1 LSDFIA
7 PDTEI
12 GLEENMADKF
22 KFISPLGLEDEVD
35 TVPLAPRLD
44 KLDGK
49 TIHFSIT
56 GEPDLTIFLDRQL
69 RQAYPNVNWTSKKSY
84 TPTPVR
90 LTDEEMKTTDA
101 VILAV
106 SW

>member
-1 LSDFIA
+1 
-7 PDTEI
+7 
-12 GLEENMADKF
+12 
-22 KFISPLGLEDEVD
+22 
-35 TVPLAPRLD
+35 
-44 KLDGK
+44 
-49 TIHFSIT
+49 
-56 GEPDLTIFLDRQL
+56 L

-90 LTDEEMKTTDA
+90 LTEEEMKTTDA

>member
-1 LSDFIA
+1 MADRYKFLS
-7 PDTEI
+7 PV
-12 GLEENMADKF
+12 GLEPPVE
-22 KFISPLGLEDEVD
+22 IS
-35 TVPLAPRLD
+35 PLAPRLDKD

-49 TIHFSIT
+49 TIHFCIT
-56 GEPDLTIFLDRQL
+56 GEPDVTIYLDRQL
-69 RQAYPNVNWTSKKSY
+69 KEAYPKVNWTTKRSY

-90 LTDEEMKTTDA
+90 LSEEEMKTTDA

>member
-1 LSDFIA
+1 
-7 PDTEI
+7 
-12 GLEENMADKF
+12 MAERYKF
-22 KFISPLGLEDEVD
+22 LSPLGIEDEIE
-35 TVPLAPRLD
+35 TIPLALRLTS
-44 KLDGK
+44 LEGT

-56 GEPDLTIFLDRQL
+56 GEPDLTIYLDRQL
-69 RQAYPNVNWTSKKSY
+69 RESYPQVNWTSKKSY

-90 LTDEEMKTTDA
+90 LTEEEMKTTDA

>member
-1 LSDFIA
+1 
-7 PDTEI
+7 
-12 GLEENMADKF
+12 MAEKYKF
-22 KFISPLGLEDEVD
+22 LSPLGIEDEIE
-35 TVPLAPRLD
+35 TIPLAPRLTS
-44 KLDGK
+44 LEGK

-56 GEPDLTIFLDRQL
+56 GEPDLTIYLDRQL
-69 RQAYPNVNWTSKKSY
+69 REAYPQVNWTSKKSY

-90 LTDEEMKTTDA
+90 LTEEEMKTTDA

>member
-1 LSDFIA
+1 
-7 PDTEI
+7 
-12 GLEENMADKF
+12 MAEKF
-22 KFISPLGLEDEVD
+22 KFLSPLGLEDEVD
-35 TVPLAPRLD
+35 TVPLAPRLTS
-44 KLDGK
+44 LDGK

-56 GEPDLTIFLDRQL
+56 GEPDLTIFLDKQL
-69 RQAYPNVNWTSKKSY
+69 RAAYPNVNWTSKKSY

-90 LTDEEMKTTDA
+90 MTEEEMKTTDA

>member
-1 LSDFIA
+1 
-7 PDTEI
+7 
-12 GLEENMADKF
+12 MAEKYKF
-22 KFISPLGLEDEVD
+22 VSPLGLEDEVE
-35 TVPLAPRLD
+35 TVPLAPRLTS
-44 KLDGK
+44 LEGK

-56 GEPDLTIFLDRQL
+56 GEPDLTIYLDRQL
-69 RQAYPNVNWTSKKSY
+69 RESYPQVNWTSKKSY

-90 LTDEEMKTTDA
+90 LTDEEMETTDA

>member
-1 LSDFIA
+1 
-7 PDTEI
+7 
-12 GLEENMADKF
+12 MAEKF
-22 KFISPLGLEDEVD
+22 KFLSPLGLEDEVD
-35 TVPLAPRLD
+35 TVPLAPRLTS
-44 KLDGK
+44 LDGK

-56 GEPDLTIFLDRQL
+56 GEPDLTIYLEKQL
-69 RQAYPNVNWTSKKSY
+69 KAAYPQVNWTSKKSY

-90 LTDEEMKTTDA
+90 MTEEEMKTTDA

>member
-1 LSDFIA
+1 
-7 PDTEI
+7 
-12 GLEENMADKF
+12 MAEKLKF
-22 KFISPLGLEDEVD
+22 LSPLGLEDEVD
-35 TVPLAPRLD
+35 TVPLAPRLTS
-44 KLDGK
+44 LDGK

-56 GEPDLTIFLDRQL
+56 GEPDLTIYLEKQL
-69 RQAYPNVNWTSKKSY
+69 KAAYPQVNWTSKKSY

-90 LTDEEMKTTDA
+90 MTEEEMKTTDA

>member
-1 LSDFIA
+1 MSN
-7 PDTEI
+7 
-12 GLEENMADKF
+12 LEESEMAERYKF
-22 KFISPLGLEDEVD
+22 LSPLGIEDEIE
-35 TVPLAPRLD
+35 TIPLAPRLTS
-44 KLDGK
+44 LEGK

-56 GEPDLTIFLDRQL
+56 GEPDLTIYLDRQL
-69 RQAYPNVNWTSKKSY
+69 RESYPQVNWTSKKSY

-90 LTDEEMKTTDA
+90 LTEEEMKTTDA

>member
-1 LSDFIA
+1 
-7 PDTEI
+7 
-12 GLEENMADKF
+12 MAEKYKF
-22 KFISPLGLEDEVD
+22 LSPLGLEDEVD
-35 TVPLAPRLD
+35 TVPLAPRLTS
-44 KLDGK
+44 LDGK
-49 TIHFSIT
+49 TVHFSIT
-56 GEPDLTIFLDRQL
+56 GEPDLTIFLERQL
-69 RQAYPNVNWTSKKSY
+69 KAAYPNVNWTSKKSY

>member
-1 LSDFIA
+1 MQLKES
-7 PDTEI
+7 
-12 GLEENMADKF
+12 GMAEKY
-22 KFISPLGLEDEVD
+22 KFISPLGIEDEVD
-35 TVPLAPRLD
+35 TITLAPRLTS
-44 KLDGK
+44 LEGK

-69 RQAYPNVNWTSKKSY
+69 REAYPQVNWTSKRSY

-90 LTDEEMKTTDA
+90 LTEEEMKTTDA

>member
-1 LSDFIA
+1 MSNF
-7 PDTEI
+7 
-12 GLEENMADKF
+12 EESEMAERYKF
-22 KFISPLGLEDEVD
+22 LSPLGIEDEIE
-35 TVPLAPRLD
+35 TIPLAPRLTS
-44 KLDGK
+44 LEGK

-56 GEPDLTIFLDRQL
+56 GEPDLTIYLDRQL
-69 RQAYPNVNWTSKKSY
+69 RESYPQVNWTSKKSY

-90 LTDEEMKTTDA
+90 LTEEEMKTTDA

>member
-1 LSDFIA
+1 
-7 PDTEI
+7 
-12 GLEENMADKF
+12 MAERY

-35 TVPLAPRLD
+35 TLPLAPRLTG
-44 KLDGK
+44 LEGK
-49 TIHFSIT
+49 TVHFSIT
-56 GEPDLTIFLDRQL
+56 GEPDLTIFLERQL
-69 RQAYPNVNWTSKKSY
+69 KTAYPQVNWTSKKSY

-90 LTDEEMKTTDA
+90 LTEEEMKTTDA

>member
-1 LSDFIA
+1 MSNF
-7 PDTEI
+7 
-12 GLEENMADKF
+12 EESEMAERYKF
-22 KFISPLGLEDEVD
+22 LSPLGIEDEIE
-35 TVPLAPRLD
+35 TIPLAPRLTS
-44 KLDGK
+44 LEGK

-56 GEPDLTIFLDRQL
+56 GEPDLTIYLDRQL
-69 RQAYPNVNWTSKKSY
+69 REAYPQVNWTSKKSY

-90 LTDEEMKTTDA
+90 LTEEEMKTTDA

>member
-1 LSDFIA
+1 MSN
-7 PDTEI
+7 
-12 GLEENMADKF
+12 LEESEMGEKYKF
-22 KFISPLGLEDEVD
+22 LSPLGIEDEIE
-35 TVPLAPRLD
+35 TIPLAPRLTS
-44 KLDGK
+44 LEGK

-56 GEPDLTIFLDRQL
+56 GEPDLTIYLDRQL
-69 RQAYPNVNWTSKKSY
+69 REAYPQVNWTSKKSY

-90 LTDEEMKTTDA
+90 LTEEEMETTDA

>member
-1 LSDFIA
+1 MMGPKS
-7 PDTEI
+7 
-12 GLEENMADKF
+12 LEVGMAEKYKF
-22 KFISPLGLEDEVD
+22 LSPLGLEDEVD
-35 TVPLAPRLD
+35 TVPLAPRLTS
-44 KLDGK
+44 LDGK

-56 GEPDLTIFLDRQL
+56 GEPDLTIFLERQL
-69 RQAYPNVNWTSKKSY
+69 KAAYPNVNWTSKKSY

-90 LTDEEMKTTDA
+90 MTEEEMKTTDA